1 MMELIVS
8 HSAGLSLRSS
18 SGRLMSY
25 GFNAANDGFGRR
37 SLRKINAEEN
47 FFSFFFFCGTK
58 LNVSIF
64 HYC

>member
-8 HSAGLSLRSS
+8 HSAGLSLHSS

-37 SLRKINAEEN
+37 SLQKINAEKN
-47 FFSFFFFCGTK
+47 FFFFFCGTK